1 MLVNKCVTPSITPKD
16 LMSPSR
22 NQYIATHIHAD
33 IMTDSSAMYMV
44 EDEAGTYGYVLLM
57 NTSTVESVDD
67 PWTFSIKLKLQD
79 LILDEAHRLYQALL
93 NQ

>member
-44 EDEAGTYGYVLLM
+44 EEEAGT
-57 NTSTVESVDD
+57 
-67 PWTFSIKLKLQD
+67 
-79 LILDEAHRLYQALL
+79 
-93 NQ
+93 